1 VIKNSTTILL
11 PRWIQLLEDHANDD
25 NLSNPLSI
33 WMMPRDVATC
43 WNLTYNMLM
52 FALEYCEAID
62 GITGDRDMQKYELS
76 EEEWKLVQQLC
87 DILVVRH
94 VICLPI
100 P

>member
-1 VIKNSTTILL
+1 
-11 PRWIQLLEDHANDD
+11 
-25 NLSNPLSI
+25 
-33 WMMPRDVATC
+33 MMPRDVATR

-94 VICLPI
+94 FIAFQFLEQMSSPI
-100 P
+100 PRYLKTQPFSFHVQHQILPL